1 MKKTLA
7 ISICLFL
14 LIHPG
19 IAQQAPDSIRD
30 EEVIRRVADK
40 IISESF
46 WEFQGVYNNQIYK
59 SSKDIP
65 DTVQVRLRSGYA
77 GWGYPNGVLNM
88 ALLNLSDFL
97 NEAKYADHT
106 KNQIAY
112 AFDNYKV
119 FEQRYNKVQAANAS
133 VAVTPQV
140 RRGFPYSALFVMR
153 ELDDC
158 GAMGASVLDV
168 YKTVKRDDY
177 LEYIKKAAN
186 HITTIQDRFPD
197 GTLSRKNPYPLTL
210 WADDLYMSVPFL
222 ARMGKLTGER
232 KYFDDAVK
240 QVLNFTKYLW
250 DENKQLYYH
259 CYFNDVKRNGVA
271 YWGRCNGWIMIAQI
285 HLLNL
290 LPRDHPQHKDI
301 IANLERQIL
310 GVAKYQAPDGL
321 WHQLLDKPDSYLES
335 SCTAMFTY
343 AIARA
348 VNQGWI
354 DKRYGSIALRG
365 WNALKTSEITPEG
378 YMKDV
383 CVGTG
388 ISSDIVFYYTRP
400 ARTNDTHG
408 LGALLDAGIEVM
420 KLKKAATATR

>member
-1 MKKTLA
+1 MKKL
-7 ISICLFL
+7 L
-14 LIHPG
+14 LISTCLLLFIHLK
-19 IAQQAPDSIRD
+19 AQPSANTVND
-30 EEVIRRVADK
+30 EEVLRRVADK
-40 IISESF
+40 IISESVF
-46 WEFQGVYNNQIYK
+46 EFQGVSNNQTYT
-59 SSKDIP
+59 SAKDIP
-65 DTVQVRLRSGYA
+65 DTTQVRLKSGYA

-88 ALLNLSDFL
+88 AMLNLGAFL
-97 NEAKYADHT
+97 NDNKYTDHP
-106 KNQIAY
+106 KKQLAF

-119 FEQRYNKVQAANAS
+119 FEQRYNKMQAANAS
-133 VAVTPQV
+133 ASLPQQ
-140 RRGFPYSALFVMR
+140 RRSLPFSSLFIMR

-168 YKTVKRDDY
+168 YQTVKRDDY
-177 LEYIKKAAN
+177 LAYINKAAN
-186 HITTIQDRFPD
+186 HITNVQDRFAD
-197 GTLSRKNPYPLTL
+197 GTLSRKAPYPLTL

-222 ARMGKLTGER
+222 SRMARLTGDR
-232 KYFDDAVK
+232 KYFDDAIK
-240 QVLNFTKYLW
+240 QVMNFTKYLW
-250 DENKQLYYH
+250 DDSRQLFYH
-259 CYFNDVKRNGVA
+259 CYFNDVKKNGVA
-271 YWGRCNGWIMIAQI
+271 YWGRCNGWIMIAQV

-290 LPRDHPQHKDI
+290 LPADHPQRKAI

-310 GVAKYQAPDGL
+310 GVAKYQGPDGL

-354 DKRYGSIALRG
+354 DKRYASIALTG
-365 WNALKTSEITPEG
+365 WNALKTREITPEG

-388 ISSDIVFYYTRP
+388 ISSDLVFYYTRP

-408 LGALLDAGIEVM
+408 LGSFIDAGIEVM
-420 KLKKAATATR
+420 KYKKANGL